1 MELFILFFTFFK
13 IGLFTIGGGYAM
25 IPMIEQEIVEKLGWI
40 TEEQLLDYIGIAE
53 CTPGPFAVNTA
64 TFVGNSIGGVWGGI
78 IATAGVCL
86 PSLVIILIV
95 AAILEKFMQTKG
107 VQGFFFGVRP
117 VVAGLI
123 ASSALTIALGIVLPQ
138 LDLTYFGSLQSEVD
152 WVSLLLIVV
161 FFGASF
167 LAWKGRDGKRH
178 RIHPLWI
185 LLFSA
190 VVGLIV
196 FGLFEL

>member
-1 MELFILFFTFFK
+1 MELLVLFFTFFK

-138 LDLTYFGSLQSEVD
+138 LDLTYFRALQSEVD
-152 WVSLLLIVV
+152 WVSLLLIAV

-167 LAWKGRDGKRH
+167 LAWKGKDGKRH

-190 VVGLIV
+190 VAGLIV
-196 FGLFEL
+196 FGVFEL